1 MKKLTKKEREFC
13 KGFLE
18 SGSIAEA
25 ERYAGMSK
33 GGESLITQD
42 YIVEEIERLSALQDK
57 SLQHLAKAGLKKLA
71 MGSIADA
78 ISLINMEKPPSNARL
93 KKMDLFM
100 ISEIKRND
108 KGTIEIKFFDRFK
121 ALDKLSESCESV
133 ENTSPFYDALIMGA
147 KSLGGDSNGN

>member
-13 KGFLE
+13 KGFLD
-18 SGSIAEA
+18 SGSITEA
-25 ERYAGMSK
+25 EKYAGMSK
-33 GGESLITQD
+33 GGDVLITRD

-78 ISLINMEKPPSNARL
+78 ISLINMEKAPSNARL

-121 ALDKLSESCESV
+121 ALDKLSESCETV
-133 ENTSPFYDALIMGA
+133 ENSTPFYDALIMGA
-147 KSLGGDSNGN
+147 KSLRGDNNGN